1 MVLLPVFCVI
11 ATIGLPGGPTA
22 RRAGPWAGHG
32 AERRLQTPAMEER
45 HAELDPVL
53 ERHGHRPDGLIEVL
67 SAAQER
73 YGHLSP
79 ALLRHVAQQLRLPLS
94 RVLGTA
100 SFYHLF
106 RFAPAAAHSCLVCT
120 GTACHVLGAEALLA
134 SLQAEP
140 LAGCG
145 IELGVVRCIG
155 TCSGAPLLVVDGQ
168 VWNHQNADGAL
179 TRLRRLPP

>member
-1 MVLLPVFCVI
+1 MVLPPVFCLI
-11 ATIGLPGGPTA
+11 AAIGLP
-22 RRAGPWAGHG
+22 
-32 AERRLQTPAMEER
+32 
-45 HAELDPVL
+45 ELEPVL

-79 ALLRHVAQQLRLPLS
+79 TLLRHVAQQLRLPLS

-106 RFAPAAAHSCLVCT
+106 RFVPAAAHSCLVCT
-120 GTACHVLGAEALLA
+120 GTACHALGAEALLA
-134 SLQAEP
+134 GLQAEP
-140 LAGCG
+140 LAACG

-168 VWNHQNADGAL
+168 VWNHQNAGEAL
-179 TRLRRLPP
+179 TRLRRLRP